1 MENVDE
7 RLRLLE
13 QTGCTLCGFTVNN
26 ATVEQFERFIA
37 LFAKAEDIEQLNLTE
52 LEDFSVM
59 PDKYAG
65 REELWQ
71 KRKERSLKYRQ
82 EHKIE
87 LKENTVLFFY
97 EHILPK
103 LIDLLL
109 QKQKLQKLYLFNV
122 TLTEA
127 QKKQI
132 QKIFDSHPVLKTAEF
147 GNLSLL
153 RTHNDKER

>member
-13 QTGCTLCGFTVNN
+13 QAGCTLCGFTVNN
-26 ATVEQFERFIA
+26 ATTEQFERFIT

-59 PDKYAG
+59 LDKYAG
-65 REELWQ
+65 REDTWQ
-71 KRKERSLKYRQ
+71 KRKVRSLKYRQ

-97 EHILPK
+97 KYILPK
-103 LIDLLL
+103 LIDLLP
-109 QKQKLQKLYLFNV
+109 QKHKLKKLYLFNV
-122 TLTEA
+122 ELSEE

-132 QKIFDSHPVLKTAEF
+132 QEIFHSHPALETAEF
-147 GNLSLL
+147 GNLSLQ
-153 RTHNDKER
+153 K